1 MVFEYFDQYPDKK
14 TKERMEMM
22 KETEVSTFWVF
33 LDCYFFSTNLTRRYA
48 ENGSKGDSEKC
59 IYKGKTIFTPLY

>member
-33 LDCYFFSTNLTRRYA
+33 LDCYFFSTNL
-48 ENGSKGDSEKC
+48 NEKIC
-59 IYKGKTIFTPLY
+59 RKWKQGELREVYL